1 MTVNELRSK
10 YIAFFKSKGH
20 TEISGKSLLPNNDP
34 TVLFTTAGMQPL
46 VPYLLGEDHPS
57 GDRLTDYQKCVR
69 TGDIESVGDASHLTF
84 FEMLGNWSLGS
95 YFKQESIAFSYEF
108 LTSPEYLNIPKE
120 KLNVTVFEGEKQ
132 ADGSEIPRDEEAAKR
147 WEEMGIAKDH
157 IFFLP
162 RSDNWWGPAGQTGP
176 CGPDTEIFYD
186 NGQPKCGPDC
196 KPGCHCGKYLEIW
209 NNVFMGYNKDA
220 QGRYNEMSRKCVDT
234 GMGVERTVS
243 VLNGQKSVYET
254 DVFLPI
260 IQCIEQLSGKK
271 YGENEA
277 DDVAMRIIADHART
291 ATFILGDPQAVTPA
305 RTGAGYILRRIIRRA
320 VRYGRKLAID
330 GSFLAKPAEI
340 VINEYTGAYPEL
352 AEHAAFI
359 KEQLTLEE
367 EKFSKTLKA
376 GETEFQKLL
385 PNLQKNPKMVIPG
398 RVAFRLYD
406 TFGFPIEITQE
417 MAKENGMTVDIEGFK
432 EQEKKHQEESRT
444 LSAGTFKG
452 GLGDHSEITT
462 KYHTATHLLQQ
473 ALVDVL
479 GDEVAQKGSN
489 ITDER
494 MRFDF
499 SFHRAMTKEEVKQV
513 EDIVNAQIQKDLPV
527 TMEVMDLEAAKSS
540 GARAL
545 FGEKYE
551 KQVKVYTIGP
561 KADSNEKWYSKEV
574 CGGPHV
580 QHTAQI
586 GTFKITKE
594 QSSSAGVRRIRAT
607 IEGGLPLDK

>member
-1 MTVNELRSK
+1 MKVNELRSK
-10 YIAFFKSKGH
+10 YIEFFKSKNH
-20 TEISGKSLLPNNDP
+20 VEISGKSLLPNNDP

-46 VPYLLGEDHPS
+46 VPYLLGEKHPS

-69 TGDIESVGDASHLTF
+69 TGDIDSVGDASHLTF
-84 FEMLGNWSLGS
+84 FEMLGNWSLGA
-95 YFKQESIAFSYEF
+95 YFKQESIAYSFEF
-108 LTSPEYLNIPKE
+108 LTSPKYLGIPKE
-120 KLNVTVFEGEKQ
+120 KLNVTVFAGEKT
-132 ADGSEIPRDEEAAKR
+132 ADGTEIPRDEEAAAR

-162 RSDNWWGPAGQTGP
+162 REDNWWGPAGQTGP

-196 KPGCHCGKYLEIW
+196 RPGCHCGKYLEIW

-220 QGRYNEMSRKCVDT
+220 QGHYNEMERKCVDT

-254 DVFLPI
+254 DVFQPI
-260 IQCIEQLSGKK
+260 IKSIEELSGKK

-277 DDVAMRIIADHART
+277 DDTAIRIIADHVRT
-291 ATFILGDPQAVTPA
+291 ATFILGDPQGVTPA

-320 VRYGRKLAID
+320 VRYGRKLGIE
-330 GSFLAKPAEI
+330 GSFLAKPAGIIIE
-340 VINEYTGAYPEL
+340 EYKEAYPEL
-352 AEHAAFI
+352 PEHEAFV

-367 EKFSKTLKA
+367 EKFGKTLKS
-376 GETEFQKLL
+376 GENEFQKLL
-385 PNLQKNPKMVIPG
+385 PNLQKNPKKIIPG

-406 TFGFPIEITQE
+406 TFGFPIEITEE
-417 MAKENGMTVDIEGFK
+417 MAKENGMSVDIEGFK
-432 EQEKKHQEESRT
+432 AEEKKHQEESRS

-452 GLGDHSEITT
+452 GLVDHSEITT
-462 KYHTATHLLQQ
+462 KYHTAIHLLQQ
-473 ALVDVL
+473 ALVNVL

-489 ITDER
+489 ITAER

-499 SFHRAMTKEEVKQV
+499 SFHRAMTKEEIAQV
-513 EDIVNAQIQKDLPV
+513 EAIVNEQIQKDLPV
-527 TMEVMDLEAAKSS
+527 SMEVMPLEQARSE

-551 KQVKVYTIGP
+551 SQVKVYTIGP
-561 KADSNEKWYSKEV
+561 KEGWFSKEV

-586 GTFKITKE
+586 GKFKIVKE

-607 IEGGLPLDK
+607 IEGGLPLEKQA